1 LASLSL
7 LTRRR
12 TTLWTRCPTRYRST
26 STLALTLTLTLTLAL
41 TLALTLTS
49 PPNPNPNPDPNP
61 NPEPTKVEQLF
72 KALQFHERKGWEAA
86 VRSGTEADERPD
98 VLVLPVCSSPATR
111 PSPVLYPPFARYPS
125 LTRYPP
131 FARYPSLTR
140 YAPLTRY
147 PPLSSATIP
156 WPCYYHSNVATA
168 CLLPTNPYPCDGRP
182 LPLTLATAAPYPLPY
197 RRPLNLPQPRPL
209 PGADRRGRRHRPR
222 RPDCGDET
230 HHDLTLTRIRALT
243 RTRTRTRARARTR

>member
-1 LASLSL
+1 
-7 LTRRR
+7 
-12 TTLWTRCPTRYRST
+12 
-26 STLALTLTLTLTLAL
+26 
-41 TLALTLTS
+41 
-49 PPNPNPNPDPNP
+49 
-61 NPEPTKVEQLF
+61 VEQLF

-131 FARYPSLTR
+131 FTRYPPLTR
-140 YAPLTRY
+140 YAPLTRS

-182 LPLTLATAAPYPLPY
+182 LPLTLATAAPYPLPCDG
-197 RRPLNLPQPRPL
+197 RPL
-209 PGADRRGRRHRPR
+209 P
-222 RPDCGDET
+222 
-230 HHDLTLTRIRALT
+230 LTLATAAQPATTAPLARRRSS
-243 RTRTRTRARARTR
+243 RTATPATAA

>member
-1 LASLSL
+1 
-7 LTRRR
+7 
-12 TTLWTRCPTRYRST
+12 
-26 STLALTLTLTLTLAL
+26 
-41 TLALTLTS
+41 
-49 PPNPNPNPDPNP
+49 
-61 NPEPTKVEQLF
+61 VEQLF

-131 FARYPSLTR
+131 FTRYPPLTR
-140 YAPLTRY
+140 YAPLTRS

-168 CLLPTNPYPCDGRP
+168 CLLPTNPYPFDGRS

-197 RRPLNLPQPRPL
+197 RRPPL
-209 PGADRRGRRHRPR
+209 TPYPTDGRSTCHNRAPCQAPIVAD
-222 RPDCGDET
+222 GDT
-230 HHDLTLTRIRALT
+230 GHGGLTAVMKPTTI
-243 RTRTRTRARARTR
+243 